1 MLNFSKLK
9 LLLVLIPCIWA
20 ICSSVPHLNY
30 SRVETFNDA
39 QQALESGVE
48 LTASL
53 SNDLQ
58 RWPKWLPSKIINL
71 GLDLRGG
78 AHLLVEVSLEDVY
91 SERLNF
97 IWNDVRTKLREMRDE
112 IGSIRRTDSDIGSLK
127 INIEKVEYIGKA
139 VSVIKKLS
147 QPVASLVSLNATTFN
162 VSSIGNNLVIQL
174 SPEEKKILNDRTMAQ
189 SLEIIRR
196 RVDEAG
202 TREPSIQ
209 RQGERRI
216 LVQVPGIGSAEE
228 LLQLIGKTAK
238 LTFNAVEARSSDKD
252 KDVGFGRMVLPD
264 AVRSDLFYIL
274 DSKDVV
280 SGSDLTNAQAA
291 FDQNNR
297 PAVSFQFNPSGG
309 RKFGAYTRN
318 NIGSP
323 FAIVL
328 DGEVISAPVIQSHIP
343 GGSGIIT
350 GNFSVEESNRLA
362 ILLRAGALPAE
373 INVLEQRTIGPELG
387 SDSIKAGRIAAVV
400 GGILVF
406 IFMFVSYGL
415 FGIFAN
421 IALIINIALL
431 FSIMALIGATLT
443 LPGIAGIVLTLGM
456 AVDANVLV
464 FERIREE
471 LRLKKGP
478 IRSIELGYEKALTSI
493 IDANVTTII
502 AAIILFVL
510 GSGPVRGFSITLG
523 VGIVTSVFSA
533 IYVTRL
539 FIAVYCARVRPKN
552 LEI

>member
-350 GNFSVEESNRLA
+350 GNFSVDESNRLA

-415 FGIFAN
+415 FGVFAN

-493 IDANVTTII
+493 IDANVTTMI

>member
-20 ICSSVPHLNY
+20 IYSSVPHLNY
-30 SRVETFNDA
+30 SRVEASNDA
-39 QQALESGVE
+39 RQALDSGVE
-48 LTASL
+48 LTASI

-58 RWPKWLPSKIINL
+58 KWPNWLPSKIINL

-78 AHLLVEVSLEDVY
+78 AHLLVEVSLEDVHD
-91 SERLNF
+91 ERLNF
-97 IWNDVRTKLREMRDE
+97 IWNDVRTELREMRDD
-112 IGSIRRTDSDIGSLK
+112 IGSIRRTDTDIGSLK

-147 QPVASLVSLNATTFN
+147 QPVASLASLNAKTFN
-162 VSSIGNNLVIQL
+162 VSSSGNNLVIQL

-238 LTFNAVEARSSDKD
+238 LTFNAVEARSSNKA
-252 KDVGFGRMVLPD
+252 KAVGFGRMVLPD
-264 AVRSDLFYIL
+264 ATRSDLFYIL

-280 SGSDLTNAQAA
+280 SGSELTNAQAA

>member
-350 GNFSVEESNRLA
+350 GNFSVDESNRLA

-415 FGIFAN
+415 FGVFAN

-431 FSIMALIGATLT
+431 FSIMALIGAALT

-493 IDANVTTII
+493 IDANVTTMI

-539 FIAVYCARVRPKN
+539 FIAIYCARVRPKT

>member
-350 GNFSVEESNRLA
+350 GNFSVDESNRLA

-415 FGIFAN
+415 FGVFAN

-493 IDANVTTII
+493 IDANVTTMI

-539 FIAVYCARVRPKN
+539 FIAIYCARVRPKT

>member
-20 ICSSVPHLNY
+20 MCSSVPHLNY

-39 QQALESGVE
+39 QQALDSGAE

-58 RWPKWLPSKIINL
+58 QWPNWLPSKIINL

-91 SERLNF
+91 DERLNF
-97 IWNDVRTKLREMRDE
+97 IWNDVRTKLREMRDK

-139 VSVIKKLS
+139 VSVLKKLS

-162 VSSIGNNLVIQL
+162 VSSSGNNLVIQL

-238 LTFNAVEARSSDKD
+238 LTFNAVEARSSDKE
-252 KDVGFGRMVLPD
+252 KAVGYGRMVLPD
-264 AVRSDLFYIL
+264 AARSDLFYIL

-309 RKFGAYTRN
+309 RKFGVYTRN

-415 FGIFAN
+415 FGVFAN

-493 IDANVTTII
+493 IDANVTTMI

-539 FIAVYCARVRPKN
+539 FIAVYCARVRPKS

>member
-1 MLNFSKLK
+1 MLNFSRLK
-9 LLLVLIPCIWA
+9 LLLVLIPCAWA
-20 ICSSVPHLNY
+20 IFSSIPHLNY
-30 SRVETFNDA
+30 SRVESHNDA
-39 QQALESGVE
+39 VMALNSSAVS
-48 LTASL
+48 TPSL
-53 SNDLQ
+53 ENDLQ
-58 RWPKWLPSKIINL
+58 KWPSWLSSRIVNL

-91 SERLNF
+91 EERLDT
-97 IWNDVRTKLREMRDE
+97 IWDDVRAKLREMRDE
-112 IGSIRRTDSDIGSLK
+112 IGSVRRTESFTDSLYVK
-127 INIEKVEYIGKA
+127 IERAEFIELA
-139 VSVIKKLS
+139 VSAIRNLS
-147 QPVASLVSLNATTFN
+147 QPVVSLSSLNAQSFL
-162 VSSIGNNLVIQL
+162 VSYQDNILVIEL
-174 SPEEKKILNDRTMAQ
+174 SPEEKKFLNDRTMSQ

-228 LLQLIGKTAK
+228 LLELIGKTAK
-238 LTFNAVEARSSDKD
+238 LTFNAVESRSANNEKI
-252 KDVGFGRMVLPD
+252 VGFGQIMLPD
-264 AVRSDLFYIL
+264 ANLADLFYIL
-274 DSKDVV
+274 NSKDVV
-280 SGSDLTNAQAA
+280 SGSELTNAQAS

-362 ILLRAGALPAE
+362 ILLREGALPAE

-387 SDSIKAGRIAAVV
+387 SDSIKSGRIAAVV
-400 GGILVF
+400 GGTLVF
-406 IFMFVSYGL
+406 IFMFLCYGL

-464 FERIREE
+464 FERIKEE
-471 LRLKKGP
+471 LRSKKGP

-493 IDANVTTII
+493 IDANVTTMI
-502 AAIILFVL
+502 AAVILFVL

-523 VGIVTSVFSA
+523 VGILTSVFTA
-533 IYVTRL
+533 VYVTRL
-539 FIAVYCARVRPKN
+539 FISVYCSSVRPKT
-552 LEI
+552 LQI

>member
-350 GNFSVEESNRLA
+350 GNFSVDESNRLA

-415 FGIFAN
+415 FGVFAN

-493 IDANVTTII
+493 IDANVTTMI

-539 FIAVYCARVRPKN
+539 FIAVYCARVRPKT

>member
-58 RWPKWLPSKIINL
+58 KWPNWLPSKIINL

-91 SERLNF
+91 NERLDF
-97 IWNDVRTKLREMRDE
+97 IWNDVRTKLREMRDD
-112 IGSIRRTDSDIGSLK
+112 IGSIRRTDTDIGSLK

-147 QPVASLVSLNATTFN
+147 QPVASLTSLNATTFI
-162 VSSIGNNLVIQL
+162 VSSSGNNLVIQL

-238 LTFNAVEARSSDKD
+238 LTFNAVEARSSDKE
-252 KDVGFGRMVLPD
+252 KAVGFGRMVLPD
-264 AVRSDLFYIL
+264 AARSDLFYIL

-471 LRLKKGP
+471 LRLKRGP

-493 IDANVTTII
+493 IDANVTTMI

-539 FIAVYCARVRPKN
+539 FIAVYCARVRPKT

>member
-20 ICSSVPHLNY
+20 MCSSVPHLNY

-58 RWPKWLPSKIINL
+58 QWPNWLPSKIINL

-91 SERLNF
+91 DERLNF
-97 IWNDVRTKLREMRDE
+97 IWNDVRTKLREMRDD
-112 IGSIRRTDSDIGSLK
+112 IGSIRRTDTDIGSLK

-162 VSSIGNNLVIQL
+162 VSSSGNNLVIKL
-174 SPEEKKILNDRTMAQ
+174 SLEEKKILNDRTMAQ

-238 LTFNAVEARSSDKD
+238 LTFNAVEARSSDKE
-252 KDVGFGRMVLPD
+252 KAVGYGRMVLPD
-264 AVRSDLFYIL
+264 AARSDLFYIL

-415 FGIFAN
+415 FGVFAN

-493 IDANVTTII
+493 IDANVTTMI

-539 FIAVYCARVRPKN
+539 FIAVYCARVRPKT